1 NDIGTSWADPAM
13 ARLIAESGAGYIAMH
28 LQGTPQTM
36 QENPRYDDVVATI
49 RTFFRETLDRLTAAG
64 VALEQI
70 ALDVGIGFGKTA
82 EHNLELLGR
91 FATFTD
97 CGRPLLLG
105 VSRKSFLGR
114 QTGAPVDARIAG
126 GLAAT
131 CLAVEAGAAVV
142 RTHDVAE
149 TVQALRMTEAILA
162 RRRA

>member
-1 NDIGTSWADPAM
+1 M
-13 ARLIAESGAGYIAMH
+13 AQLIAESGAGYIAMH

-36 QENPRYDDVVATI
+36 QNHPQYADVVGSVHA
-49 RTFFRETLDRLTAAG
+49 FFRETLNRLSAAG

-82 EHNLELLGR
+82 DHNLELLGR
-91 FATFTD
+91 FTTFTD

-114 QTGAPVDARIAG
+114 QTGAPVEARLAG
-126 GLAAT
+126 GLAAA